1 MTGRRTRAA
10 VVAAALVATTAG
22 FPRGLAAQTARTE
35 GNPTV
40 ASLIIFAG
48 TPDGL
53 RRSRTWGGTWER
65 VSAAALEGS
74 GAVRCILPV
83 GPRVYAGG
91 DAGLYVSEDFG
102 ETWVRAYEGSAVLS
116 IITSR
121 YPQADPT
128 IFLGT
133 PRGLLRSDDAGRTF
147 GPTALTSGA
156 VQRIEW
162 PGPDLILATDGG
174 VLSSR
179 DYGKTLSGPGS
190 GLPEGSGVA
199 SLAVSSFFAVDPILL
214 AGASDRGVYRS
225 GDGGSTWSPAG
236 LDGRSVADLV
246 WLGPFLYAATD
257 AGLFRTEDSG
267 RKWTPLND
275 GLTERAAT
283 RLLFPLAP
291 ASGAEAFL
299 GTTRGVFRTADGGL
313 HWAAS
318 GLEGEQVLALA
329 TFPPPDHVR
338 QKKAK

>member
-1 MTGRRTRAA
+1 MKGRRTRI
-10 VVAAALVATTAG
+10 VVAAALAATTAG
-22 FPRGLAAQTARTE
+22 PPRVLTAQTTRTE

-40 ASLIIFAG
+40 VTLTIFAG

-53 RRSRTWGGTWER
+53 RRSRDWGGTWER
-65 VSAAALEGS
+65 VSASGLEGL

-83 GPRVYAGG
+83 GPRVYVGG

-102 ETWVRAYEGSAVLS
+102 ETWSRGYEGSTVLS

-121 YPQADPT
+121 YPLADPT

-133 PRGLLRSDDAGRTF
+133 PRGLLRSDDAGRSF
-147 GPTALTSGA
+147 GPTALTAGA
-156 VQRIEW
+156 VLRIEW
-162 PGPDLILATDGG
+162 PGPDLVLATDGG
-174 VLSSR
+174 VLTSR
-179 DYGKTLSGPGS
+179 DYGKTMSGPGS
-190 GLPEGSGVA
+190 GLPETGVS
-199 SLAVSSFFAVDPILL
+199 SLAISSFFAVDPILL
-214 AGASDRGVYRS
+214 AGVGDKGVYRS
-225 GDGGSTWSPAG
+225 ANGGKTWGPAG
-236 LDGRSVADLV
+236 LDGRSAADLV

-267 RKWTPLND
+267 RTWTALND

-329 TFPPPDHVR
+329 TFPPPDPVR
-338 QKKAK
+338 KKKAR

>member
-1 MTGRRTRAA
+1 MKGRRTRSI
-10 VVAAALVATTAG
+10 VVAAALAATTAIPG
-22 FPRGLAAQTARTE
+22 TAAAQASRAE

-40 ASLIIFAG
+40 ASLTIFAG

-53 RRSRTWGGTWER
+53 RRSRDWGGTWER
-65 VSAAALEGS
+65 VSTSGLEGL
-74 GAVRCILPV
+74 GAVRCVLPV
-83 GPRVYAGG
+83 GPRVYVGG
-91 DAGLYVSEDFG
+91 DAGLFVSEDFG
-102 ETWVRAYEGSAVLS
+102 ETWARAYEGAPVLS

-128 IFLGT
+128 VFLGT
-133 PRGLLRSDDAGRTF
+133 PKGLLRSDDAARTF
-147 GPTALTSGA
+147 GPTALSAGA

-162 PGPDLILATDGG
+162 PGPELILATEGG
-174 VLSSR
+174 VLTSR

-190 GLPEGSGVA
+190 GLPEGSSVS

-214 AGASDRGVYRS
+214 GGVGDKGVYRS
-225 GDGGSTWSPAG
+225 GDRGSTWRPAG

-257 AGLFRTEDSG
+257 IGLFRTEDSG
-267 RKWTPLND
+267 RTWIPLNE

-299 GTTRGVFRTADGGL
+299 GTTRGVFRTTDGGL
-313 HWAAS
+313 HWTSS
-318 GLEGEQVLALA
+318 GLDGEQVLALA
-329 TFPPPDHVR
+329 TFPPPDPVR
-338 QKKAK
+338 KKKAK